1 MSDGIHI
8 AESFVGVSSA
18 AATSLRA
25 APTIRRTQLS
35 RFAGISNTICKRAG
49 GLCGSALGPD
59 TADAAC
65 ADKRAPHY
73 LYIIHTHTHALK
85 TPQLRLTIYTT
96 YICERQRATRFGQCH
111 FVSGVCVCVNLVMRL
126 QTYKYVCFWRQHTK
140 NTHILFNSQL
150 SINMFTNKPW
160 MCVKCLKY
168 ELYVCSAFMM
178 MTVWHHEGTFIYI
191 PLPRRR

>member
-1 MSDGIHI
+1 MCRPPPPHHC
-8 AESFVGVSSA
+8 ALHQLSA
-18 AATSLRA
+18 ARSYPGSLGF
-25 APTIRRTQLS
+25 RTQYVS
-35 RFAGISNTICKRAG
+35 

-73 LYIIHTHTHALK
+73 LYIIHTHTHTCAQNSSIAADNIYDVYMWK
-85 TPQLRLTIYTT
+85 T
-96 YICERQRATRFGQCH
+96 TRDAIWSMSFRFRC
-111 FVSGVCVCVNLVMRL
+111 VCVCVNLVMRL

-178 MTVWHHEGTFIYI
+178 MTVWHHEGTFIYTTTTTTI
-191 PLPRRR
+191 AAPLRAELRFI